1 MLASRLRAAGIA
13 SRVDRG
19 LWGAWQVAQRGQL
32 TLLVDERHAK
42 RAAEILG
49 PTRIDGGMPPLVLR
63 AAIWIVAALILF
75 GLVALVLSRLGR

>member
-1 MLASRLRAAGIA
+1 MASRLRAAGIA

-42 RAAEILG
+42 RAVEILG
-49 PTRIDGGMPPLVLR
+49 PTRIDGGMPPAVLR
-63 AAIWIVAALILF
+63 AAIVI
-75 GLVALVLSRLGR
+75 LVAVIAFGVVAFIASRIG